1 MISQMSLIRTH
12 TVPFHLQCLN
22 LSVVKFIET
31 DSRVVVS
38 RGWGRWEGVGSHLM
52 GMDLQFCKTK
62 EL

>member
-1 MISQMSLIRTH
+1 MISQMSLIKTL

-38 RGWGRWEGVGSHLM
+38 RGWGRREWEVV
-52 GMDLQFCKTK
+52 
-62 EL
+62 